1 MIVFSWIWRL
11 KKWLLDPAARQLLM
25 DLCVN
30 VKLGTVHS
38 TEVQADVRTGV
49 ILRVS
54 APALMVR
61 LNILIFKI

>member
-1 MIVFSWIWRL
+1 MIVSSWTWL
-11 KKWLLDPAARQLLM
+11 SKKWLLDPAVRQLLM

-30 VKLGTVHS
+30 VKLGAVHS

-61 LNILIFKI
+61 LNILIFEI